1 MLTWAK
7 TLNNLTVI
15 NNFKRLLVNPNE
27 SIILRTRIKKI
38 KNSGSIITE
47 RYLSTDEARTAV

>member
-27 SIILRTRIKKI
+27 SIILRTRINKI